1 MDNCDLNLYAE
12 PLPQISLK
20 ELVDSGKDL
29 FTHCVEGKKPL
40 LITNAYEVFP
50 SLATWSPEFLRQK
63 IGSKIIHVMT
73 SKTGLF
79 QEYYDETKMSF
90 SDYVNEIE
98 ADNPNPARK
107 LYMGSQPVAQFFPE
121 LLPDIHFDN
130 LLPKDRPG
138 LRDLWYGPGGNTT
151 GLHFDPQYNFFIQLY
166 GPKRFLLS
174 EPSSFS
180 KLSPRSAFSTYPRV
194 TDFNPLKP
202 DFDRFPK
209 ARQVKFYD
217 VTMEPGSILYLA
229 PYWWHQVMS
238 YSTIISLNIWLET
251 PKLMPERGSLQM
263 FPTYIKAFLGK
274 TLFAE
279 KNPKKAAQT

>member
-20 ELVDSGKDL
+20 ELVDSGEDL
-29 FTHCVEGKKPL
+29 FTRCVEGKKPL
-40 LITNAYEVFP
+40 LLTKAYEVFP

-121 LLPDIHFDN
+121 LLPDIHFDTCC
-130 LLPKDRPG
+130 RRIG
-138 LRDLWYGPGGNTT
+138 
-151 GLHFDPQYNFFIQLY
+151 Q
-166 GPKRFLLS
+166 
-174 EPSSFS
+174 
-180 KLSPRSAFSTYPRV
+180 A
-194 TDFNPLKP
+194 
-202 DFDRFPK
+202 
-209 ARQVKFYD
+209 
-217 VTMEPGSILYLA
+217 
-229 PYWWHQVMS
+229 
-238 YSTIISLNIWLET
+238 
-251 PKLMPERGSLQM
+251 
-263 FPTYIKAFLGK
+263 
-274 TLFAE
+274 
-279 KNPKKAAQT
+279 